1 MTDISF
7 PQVFT
12 LLRLSV
18 VRIWVICYCFCQLKT
33 AFNYKLCVL
42 SSEPWTM
49 AYSKNSMK
57 KFFFNKLTK
66 ESTYDM
72 PPNAAAPFQYVSFSW
87 VFHVAS
93 FCTNDMCWSGPF
105 FALSS
110 VFAMLSASSGPGW
123 KGWSSMIHRPE
134 WTPRNY
140 PRMMSCPSYTR
151 TTSPETPAEL
161 LNFTCCNIRKIS
173 L

>member
-1 MTDISF
+1 MKVTKSSGGV
-7 PQVFT
+7 P
-12 LLRLSV
+12 RLSYTGRDDRHFLPTGLYIIKTV
-18 VRIWVICYCFCQLKT
+18 SGMYLSHLLLLLSALGCESLQVKT
-33 AFNYKLCVL
+33 AFNYKLRVL

-72 PPNAAAPFQYVSFSW
+72 PPNAAAPFQYVSL
-87 VFHVAS
+87 HVAC

-105 FALSS
+105 CALSS

-123 KGWSSMIHRPE
+123 KG
-134 WTPRNY
+134 
-140 PRMMSCPSYTR
+140 
-151 TTSPETPAEL
+151 
-161 LNFTCCNIRKIS
+161 
-173 L
+173 